1 MLLTVCGKKKEYPD
15 GTVIE
20 KIAEDHQDLYPDR
33 IMLGVVNGQLKELFQ
48 PAEDGDVLE
57 FETMAGKSGN
67 MTYQR
72 SLLFLLLKASCD
84 ILGRKAFSE
93 LSVEFSVNKGLFIR
107 RKGHEADPALVKE
120 IEDRM
125 RELVREDLPFHKE
138 TVKTREARERFR
150 VLGMDDKVE
159 LLSYRIASF
168 TNVYRLAEYEDYYY
182 AYMVPSTRYLATF
195 RLFPYKGG
203 MILQTPL
210 RRSSGRI
217 VPYRYEEKI
226 FDTLLRAI
234 DWSDK
239 LKLRTVGN
247 LNSWICRGETAEL
260 ILLQEA
266 YMEHE
271 IGEIAEEI
279 EKSGKRLVMIAG
291 PSSSGKTTF
300 SHRLALQLR
309 AKGLRTHA
317 IACDDYFKDRDTYPV
332 EPDGSV
338 NFESIECVDVDR
350 LNSDLK
356 SLLKGKE
363 TVLPTYDFVSG
374 KSIPEARKLTIGK
387 EDVLILE
394 GIHCLNDRLTYCFT
408 KKEKYKIYISALMQI
423 GVDHH
428 NRISTTDARLLRR
441 IVRDQRTRGYSA
453 KDTIAKW
460 DSVRYG
466 EEDNI
471 FPYQE
476 SADVI
481 FNSALIYELAV
492 LKTYAEPLLFGI
504 GPKDKEYAEAKRLLK
519 FLSYFLAIPA
529 ESIPTNSLLREFIGG
544 GCFDI

>member
-374 KSIPEARKLTIGK
+374 KSIPEARKTDDRKRGRADPRRDPLPERPPDLLLYEERKIQDLYFRADADRRRSPQPDLDDGRQAPQAYRAGPA
-387 EDVLILE
+387 DPRLQRE
-394 GIHCLNDRLTYCFT
+394 GHDR
-408 KKEKYKIYISALMQI
+408 EMGQRA
-423 GVDHH
+423 
-428 NRISTTDARLLRR
+428 LRR
-441 IVRDQRTRGYSA
+441 RGQYLPVPGICRRDLQFR
-453 KDTIAKW
+453 
-460 DSVRYG
+460 
-466 EEDNI
+466 
-471 FPYQE
+471 
-476 SADVI
+476 AD
-481 FNSALIYELAV
+481 L
-492 LKTYAEPLLFGI
+492 
-504 GPKDKEYAEAKRLLK
+504 
-519 FLSYFLAIPA
+519 
-529 ESIPTNSLLREFIGG
+529 
-544 GCFDI
+544 